1 MAIQVRGRG
10 YPLLMTATDDGTL
23 IWTLNGATTSAA
35 FTSGAI
41 LSATTFSGSDL
52 RVTDVKATTISATTM
67 SATVFSGA
75 IAGSAGEC
83 RFEMSAAAAG
93 NHLICGGA
101 LNGTTAACGVSGNAV
116 LVVTYSGRN
125 YYIPAFSAVAYA

>member
-1 MAIQVRGRG
+1 
-10 YPLLMTATDDGTL
+10 MTATDDGTL

-41 LSATTFSGSDL
+41 ISATEFSGTNFKATTFTATTFSG
-52 RVTDVKATTISATTM
+52 TDVKATTISATTM

-116 LVVTYSGRN
+116 LVVTYAGRN
-125 YYIPAFSAVAYA
+125 YFIPAFSAVAYA